1 MSERTSSSP
10 RTRFEVRHG
19 AATHPGLVR
28 DHNED
33 SLLASRNTYLVAD
46 GLGGHAKGEV
56 ASQAVVAAFQA
67 ESHTDWLTPDGLNRA
82 LEQASRVIAQASG
95 DAGRAPGSTV
105 VGVGLAAQSGLPYWM
120 IFNVGDSR
128 AYMLRSGKL
137 QQISV
142 DHSRVQAVLDAGGQV
157 SSAARNVITRAI
169 GAGLPSPVLAD
180 QWLMPAAV
188 GDRVMLCS
196 DGLSTEVSDQLIA
209 ATLLAFSEPQEAA
222 DELVRAALNAG
233 GRDNVTVVVVD
244 AIAVVGNSDTLSVSE
259 DTLGGL
265 PLGVEEPS
273 TLPDG
278 EALWPSD
285 GDRVKGI

>member
-1 MSERTSSSP
+1 MSERGP
-10 RTRFEVRHG
+10 GHPPTRFKVRHG

-28 DHNED
+28 GHNED

-56 ASQAVVAAFQA
+56 ASQAVVAAFRA
-67 ESHTDWLTPDGLNRA
+67 ESQADWLTPEGLHRA
-82 LEQASRVIAQASG
+82 LEQASRVIVQASG
-95 DAGRAPGSTV
+95 GVGRAPGSTV

-142 DHSRVQAVLDAGGQV
+142 DHSRVQAVADAGGQANP
-157 SSAARNVITRAI
+157 AARNVITRAI

-209 ATLLAFSEPQEAA
+209 ATLLAFCEPQEAA

-244 AIAVVGNSDTLSVSE
+244 AIEVTGAVDTLGVDE
-259 DTLGGL
+259 DTLGG
-265 PLGVEEPS
+265 PPIGIEDQA
-273 TLPDG
+273 TLPGD
-278 EALWPSD
+278 EALWTSD
-285 GDRVKGI
+285 GEGVRHA

>member
-1 MSERTSSSP
+1 M
-10 RTRFEVRHG
+10 
-19 AATHPGLVR
+19 
-28 DHNED
+28 
-33 SLLASRNTYLVAD
+33 
-46 GLGGHAKGEV
+46 

-67 ESHTDWLTPDGLNRA
+67 ESQTDWLTPEGLHRA
-82 LEQASRVIAQASG
+82 LEQASRVIVQASG
-95 DAGRAPGSTV
+95 GVGRAPGSTV

-128 AYMLRSGKL
+128 AYMLRSGRL

-142 DHSRVQAVLDAGGQV
+142 DHSRVQAVADAGGQANP
-157 SSAARNVITRAI
+157 AARNVITRAI

-209 ATLLAFSEPQEAA
+209 ATLLAFCEPQEAA

-244 AIAVVGNSDTLSVSE
+244 AIEVTGAVDTLGVDE
-259 DTLGGL
+259 DTLGG
-265 PLGVEEPS
+265 PPIGIEDQA
-273 TLPDG
+273 TLPGD
-278 EALWPSD
+278 EALWTSD
-285 GDRVKGI
+285 GEGVSHA